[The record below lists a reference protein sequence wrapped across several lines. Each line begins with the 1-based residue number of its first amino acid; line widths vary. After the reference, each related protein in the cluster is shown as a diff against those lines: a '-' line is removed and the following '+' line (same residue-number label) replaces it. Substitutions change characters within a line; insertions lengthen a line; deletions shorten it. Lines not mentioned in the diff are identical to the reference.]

1 MYIYFFFFPLI
12 KAGEREKR
20 VCIYTFKLKDILK
33 ELKTLTHQ
41 SCVEFVSKSHVSSC
55 LLYKLGLL
63 VCAYIYI
70 YILYIYIIYIFLIKA
85 GEREKGVCI
94 YTFKR
99 YFEGTTT

>member
-1 MYIYFFFFPLI
+1 MYIYFFFSPNQS
-12 KAGEREKR
+12 GREREKR

-70 YILYIYIIYIFLIKA
+70 YIFLIKA